1 MGATRLV
8 AVSVG
13 GMAEA
18 YIIDAVRTPVG
29 RRGGGLSTIHPADLG
44 AHSLKALIERTG
56 IDPSAVDDVVFGNVD
71 SIGPQAGCIARTC
84 WLTAGLP
91 QHVPGTTVDRQ
102 CGSAQQAVH
111 FAAQGVMSGTQD
123 LVIAGGVQQMSMIP
137 ISSAMT
143 AAQPLGFDDPFTG
156 SPGWVARYGAA
167 EVSQFVG
174 AEMMVRTWD
183 LSREEM
189 EAFAVESHERALR
202 ARAEG
207 RFETQISPMNGVTQD
222 EGPREPNLDKIRS
235 LPTLV
240 EGGRLTAALASQ
252 ISDASAALLIAGEQ
266 AVKDHGLT
274 PRARIHH
281 LSVYA
286 DDPIMMLSAPIPAT
300 KRALAKTGLTP
311 DDIDLVEINEAFA
324 PVVMA
329 WLRETG
335 FDHAKVNVNGGA
347 IALGHPLGATGARLM
362 TTLLY
367 ELERTGGRYGL
378 QTMCEG
384 GGQANVTII
393 ERL

>member
-1 MGATRLV
+1 
-8 AVSVG
+8 
-13 GMAEA
+13 MAEA

-123 LVIAGGVQQMSMIP
+123 LVVAGGVQQMSMIP